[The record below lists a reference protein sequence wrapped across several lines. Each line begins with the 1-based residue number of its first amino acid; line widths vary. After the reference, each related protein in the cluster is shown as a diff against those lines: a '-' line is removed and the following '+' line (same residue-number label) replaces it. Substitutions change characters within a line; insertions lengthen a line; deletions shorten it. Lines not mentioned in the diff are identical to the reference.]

1 MRPNAD
7 CTIYLAGPDNT
18 YTRVEARGVSW
29 EETRG
34 LNISKTGSTDVD
46 SVFVALDLGTPLRP
60 AGPGHDYLVKG
71 ICSFDPAT
79 SPIRDLVTS
88 QQVYTITS
96 IAKWDGGSRR
106 MQHWE
111 VYAK

>member
-7 CTIYLAGPDNT
+7 CTIYLAGPDNA

-46 SVFVALDLGTPLRP
+46 SVFVALDIGTPLRP
-60 AGPGHDYLVKG
+60 SGQAHDYLVKG
-71 ICSFDPAT
+71 ICPFDPAT
-79 SPIRDLVTS
+79 GPIRDMVTTYKA
-88 QQVYTITS
+88 YTITS